1 MGESRWEREEKV
13 EGRKKGGERR
23 EKEKGVREGEER
35 LFQSGDTAHICFIFI
50 MMNRVLK
57 ET

>member
-1 MGESRWEREEKV
+1 M

-23 EKEKGVREGEER
+23 EKEKGVKEGEER